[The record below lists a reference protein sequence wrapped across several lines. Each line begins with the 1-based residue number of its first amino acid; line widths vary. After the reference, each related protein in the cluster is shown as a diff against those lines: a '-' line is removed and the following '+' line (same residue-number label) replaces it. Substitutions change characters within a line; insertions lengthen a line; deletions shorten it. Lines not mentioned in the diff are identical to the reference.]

1 MFKVPWYY
9 PSKEGCQGGL
19 SLHCPPYGAK
29 PDVHVF
35 SYPCVSMC
43 YVCRSV
49 FRGLRL
55 RGCAWFPA
63 GWDWRSVQ
71 VTVWVPVRV
80 WRGAADVSIWALME
94 PCSVERKKGERWSC
108 LSILYVHSWV
118 NHIEFGQI
126 VLVVQITWKQ
136 IIAKLR
142 KMIMRVKNISSLK
155 SVRNYILILK
165 TKSDSS
171 HKN

>member
-1 MFKVPWYY
+1 MCLKYHDATPLKRVD
-9 PSKEGCQGGL
+9 
-19 SLHCPPYGAK
+19 SLCPPYGAK

-43 YVCRSV
+43 YVCGSV

-71 VTVWVPVRV
+71 VTVWVPVWV

-94 PCSVERKKGERWSC
+94 PCSVERKKGKRWSC

-118 NHIEFGQI
+118 KHRVRSDCARGPDYM
-126 VLVVQITWKQ
+126 
-136 IIAKLR
+136 
-142 KMIMRVKNISSLK
+142 KMDGSELQKTIMRI
-155 SVRNYILILK
+155 K
-165 TKSDSS
+165 TLVWSQ
-171 HKN
+171 